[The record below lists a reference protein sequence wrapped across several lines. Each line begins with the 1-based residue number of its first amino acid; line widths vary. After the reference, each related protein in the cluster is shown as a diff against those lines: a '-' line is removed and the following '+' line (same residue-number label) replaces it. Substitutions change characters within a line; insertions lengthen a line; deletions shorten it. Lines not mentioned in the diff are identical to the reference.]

1 MTAQETNLL
10 NAFETTLTG
19 TIGASDLTITV
30 NSVVD
35 SASNTLTAPC
45 YLVLNPDSATNREV
59 VLVSSINVGTKT
71 LTISAIGNRYLTGS
85 AANSGLSH
93 ASGSVVRMSPLQQ
106 HIEDLNDRID
116 AVPSATSTTTFTNK
130 TIDADN
136 NTISNLEVDNLK
148 AGVLDTDLSSTA
160 GTDTTLPSA
169 KAVKSYVDTQI
180 TAEDLDVTAD
190 SGGPISID
198 LDSETLDIA
207 GGTGIDTSASGNE
220 ISIAVDSTVV
230 TESSTDT
237 LTNKSINLANN
248 TLTTTLAQ
256 LNTAVSDATVVDLD
270 DTQTLTN
277 KTINLENNTAIVEFA
292 VTVANPGSGNRYY
305 LDGEVS
311 ANIQL
316 VPGVTYR
323 FDQSDGTNSGHPLRL
338 STTKNGT
345 HGGGSAY
352 TTGVTINGTAGSTG
366 SYTQIVVDAAT
377 ADNLYYFCTSHSQ
390 MGGDSVISINTSGN
404 VAGSGLSLSANTF
417 AIDIPNLSNEG
428 TADNDDLI
436 IIYDDTAS
444 GLKKQ
449 TRAAFLSGTG
459 VGNMNS
465 FTISDGSTSQT
476 ISDGNTIT
484 FSGTSN
490 EVEVAVSATDTVTIG
505 LPSSITANLTGN
517 VTGNVSGTSGST
529 TGNAA
534 TATALQ
540 TARNIGGVSFDG
552 TGNIDL
558 PGVNSAGNQNT
569 SGTAAGL
576 SATLTVASGGTG
588 ATSFADKS
596 VIITQD
602 SGTDTL
608 AAVAMDANGEL
619 LIGGTSG
626 PAVATLTAGTG
637 VTITNGD
644 GTIQISAPDVGDI
657 TGVTAGTNLG
667 GGGDT
672 GDVTINL
679 AIDSEVAF
687 ADQVASAVILKDY
700 AETDADLTSA
710 VDLAIDLANGNTG
723 SVTLSHNVDDLHFTN
738 VPTSGFAT
746 FTLIVTQDGTGSRTM
761 DIDAVSVNGGGDVTA
776 KTAGGAGLTLSTAAG
791 SIDILTFLFKD
802 AGTPFLFSQL
812 AFA

>member
-1 MTAQETNLL
+1 MTAQETSLL
-10 NAFETTLTG
+10 NAFETTLTA
-19 TIGASDLTITV
+19 TAGASDLTFTV
-30 NSVVD
+30 NTVTD

-45 YLVLNPDSATNREV
+45 YLVINPDSSTAREV
-59 VLVSSINVGTKT
+59 ILVSSINTGTKT
-71 LTISAIGNRYLTGS
+71 LTVSAIGNRYLTGS
-85 AANSGLSH
+85 AATSGLSH
-93 ASGSVVRMSPLQQ
+93 ASGSSVRMSPLQQ
-106 HIEDLNDRID
+106 HIEDINDRVDTIMNSD
-116 AVPSATSTTTFTNK
+116 GTAVNTSGLVKDEDDMTSNSATHLATQQS
-130 TIDADN
+130 I
-136 NTISNLEVDNLK
+136 K
-148 AGVLDTDLSSTA
+148 A
-160 GTDTTLPSA
+160 
-169 KAVKSYVDTQI
+169 YVDTQL
-180 TAEDLDVTAD
+180 TAEDLDISAD
-190 SGGPISID
+190 SGSNIAID
-198 LDSETLDIA
+198 LDSEVLDLE
-207 GGTGIDTSASGNE
+207 GGTGIDTTTGTNKVTFA
-220 ISIAVDSTVV
+220 IDSTVA
-230 TESSTDT
+230 TLSGSQT
-237 LTNKSINLANN
+237 LTNKGINLANN

-256 LNTAVSDATVVDLD
+256 LNTAVSDATLVDLD
-270 DTQTLTN
+270 DSQTLTN
-277 KTINLENNTAIVEFA
+277 KVLNFESNTAIVEFA

-311 ANIQL
+311 ANIQI

-323 FDQSDGTNSGHPLRL
+323 FDQSDGSNSGHPLRF
-338 STTKNGT
+338 SVTKNGT
-345 HGGGSAY
+345 HSSGSEY
-352 TTGVTINGTAGSTG
+352 TTGVTTVGTPGSSG
-366 SYTQIVVDAAT
+366 AYTQIVVNAAT
-377 ADNLYYFCTSHSQ
+377 ADNLYYYCTNHSQ

-417 AIDIPNLSNEG
+417 AVDATVITGQSNEG

-436 IIYDDTAS
+436 LIYDDTAS
-444 GLKKQ
+444 ALKKQ
-449 TRAAFLSGTG
+449 TRAAFLTGTG

-644 GTIQISAPDVGDI
+644 GTIEISAPDVGDI
-657 TGVTAGTNLG
+657 SAVNTASNSGLAGGATSGAVSLTIDPSNLADGSGVTV
-667 GGGDT
+667 DT
-672 GDVTINL
+672 SNDFLIMEDVTDGTVYKVNPDQIASGSANAL
-679 AIDSEVAF
+679 VDGDSDF
-687 ADQVASAVILKDY
+687 TI
-700 AETDADLTSA
+700 TDG
-710 VDLAIDLANGNTG
+710 VANGIHYELDNTDMADWNQAGVVLTTNGGIFQHHQTQAATYSIPASTG
-723 SVTLSHNVDDLHFTN
+723 SVMAGPVTITGTLTN
-738 VPTSGFAT
+738 NG
-746 FTLIVTQDGTGSRTM
+746 TLVVI
-761 DIDAVSVNGGGDVTA
+761 
-776 KTAGGAGLTLSTAAG
+776 
-791 SIDILTFLFKD
+791 
-802 AGTPFLFSQL
+802 
-812 AFA
+812 

>member
-1 MTAQETNLL
+1 MVARETKLQNAYESTLISALSASSSDTTVSVAASPGGINDFSSGSGFYLVISPDSDSTREYVYVTVKSGVNFTVTRNIDNFGGGL
-10 NAFETTLTG
+10 NAHS
-19 TIGASDLTITV
+19 IGAKVRFVAMAEMFNDVHDRIDTIINEDGT
-30 NSVVD
+30 
-35 SASNTLTAPC
+35 AINTSLF
-45 YLVLNPDSATNREV
+45 LDEDNMSSDSATKGATQQ
-59 VLVSSINVGTKT
+59 SI
-71 LTISAIGNRYLTGS
+71 
-85 AANSGLSH
+85 
-93 ASGSVVRMSPLQQ
+93 
-106 HIEDLNDRID
+106 
-116 AVPSATSTTTFTNK
+116 
-130 TIDADN
+130 
-136 NTISNLEVDNLK
+136 K
-148 AGVLDTDLSSTA
+148 A
-160 GTDTTLPSA
+160 
-169 KAVKSYVDTQI
+169 YVDSQSN
-180 TAEDLDVTAD
+180 DGSLDISAD
-190 SGGPISID
+190 SGSNIAIN
-198 LDSETLDIA
+198 LDSEVLDLE
-207 GGTGIDTSASGNE
+207 GGTGIDTTTGTNKITFS
-220 ISIAVDSTVV
+220 VDSTVV

-237 LTNKSINLANN
+237 LTNKSISLGTN
-248 TLTTTLAQ
+248 TITTTLAQ
-256 LNTAVSDATVVDLD
+256 LNTAVSDATLVDLD
-270 DTQTLTN
+270 DSQTLTN
-277 KTINLENNTAIVEFA
+277 KILNLENNTAIVEFA

-323 FDQSDGTNSGHPLRL
+323 FDQSDGSNSGHPLRL

-345 HGGGSAY
+345 HASGSAY
-352 TTGVTINGTAGSTG
+352 TTGVTVVGSAGSSG
-366 SYTQIVVDAAT
+366 GYTQIVVNAAT
-377 ADNLYYFCTSHSQ
+377 ADNLYYYCTSHSG

-417 AIDIPNLSNEG
+417 AVDATVITGQTNEG
-428 TADNDDLI
+428 TADNNDSIL
-436 IIYDDTAS
+436 IYDDSAS
-444 GLKKQ
+444 ALRKQ
-449 TRAAFLSGTG
+449 TRSAFLTGTG

-465 FTISDGSTSQT
+465 FTISDGSSSET

-644 GTIQISAPDVGDI
+644 GTIEISAPDVGDI
-657 TGVTAGTNLG
+657 SAVNTASNSGLAGGATSGAVSLTIDPSNLADGSGVTV
-667 GGGDT
+667 DT
-672 GDVTINL
+672 SNDFLIMEDVTDGTVYKVNPDQIASGSANAL
-679 AIDSEVAF
+679 VDGDSDF
-687 ADQVASAVILKDY
+687 TI
-700 AETDADLTSA
+700 TDG
-710 VDLAIDLANGNTG
+710 VANGIHYELDNTDMADWNQAGVVLTTNGGIFQHHQTQAATYSIPASTG
-723 SVTLSHNVDDLHFTN
+723 SVMAGPVTITGTLTN
-738 VPTSGFAT
+738 NG
-746 FTLIVTQDGTGSRTM
+746 TLVVI
-761 DIDAVSVNGGGDVTA
+761 
-776 KTAGGAGLTLSTAAG
+776 
-791 SIDILTFLFKD
+791 
-802 AGTPFLFSQL
+802 
-812 AFA
+812 